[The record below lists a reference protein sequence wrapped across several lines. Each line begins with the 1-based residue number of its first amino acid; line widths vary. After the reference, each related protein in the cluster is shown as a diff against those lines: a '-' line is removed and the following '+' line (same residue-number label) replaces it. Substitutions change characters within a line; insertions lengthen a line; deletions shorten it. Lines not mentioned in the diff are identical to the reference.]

1 VRGKYKQAL
10 APMLVPNAAREPV
23 PDFTLVLCDASK
35 STRISASQQEFA
47 SQTSCKAM
55 QTRNLKIISLC
66 AQWSALPA
74 DVLYSVQTHA
84 SARPDVLF
92 GETQT
97 CPADVIAERLL
108 CLPI

>member
-1 VRGKYKQAL
+1 
-10 APMLVPNAAREPV
+10 MLVPNAASEPV
-23 PDFTLVLCDASK
+23 PDFTLVLCDASA
-35 STRISASQQEFA
+35 STSISVSREEFA
-47 SQTSCKAM
+47 SQTSCKPM
-55 QTRNLKIISLC
+55 QTRKLKVISLC

-74 DVLYSVQTHA
+74 DRLYSVQTHA